1 MNEKNLIT
9 YYNKFNED
17 KRLTRRHGI
26 IEYRTA
32 TKYIHEYLN
41 TMDNPKII
49 DIGAGTGAYS
59 IPLAN
64 EGYDVTAVELIK
76 HNIEALKKY
85 KYYAEK
91 NGLYTCSLPKEDDK
105 KGEGKPIATTLQKM
119 YEISDE
125 EFEDVINPIIPDER

>member
-1 MNEKNLIT
+1 MQDKT
-9 YYNKFNED
+9 YVLSVSTYEDYNKDSVKELNSFLIRSSIREH
-17 KRLTRRHGI
+17 TRKDD
-26 IEYRTA
+26 E
-32 TKYIHEYLN
+32 E
-41 TMDNPKII
+41 KIL
-49 DIGAGTGAYS
+49 DTF
-59 IPLAN
+59 
-64 EGYDVTAVELIK
+64 DQMKVELIK

-125 EFEDVINPIIPDER
+125 EFEDVINPIITDER